1 MVRNG
6 KCSVCSKVSLILTC
20 LMLLAVPAK
29 FEAGSDK
36 ASFNLDELGLYV
48 IWDLLR
54 LLQEGAEVI
63 TQYLERWFLAVW

>member
-1 MVRNG
+1 
-6 KCSVCSKVSLILTC
+6 
-20 LMLLAVPAK
+20 MLLAVPAK